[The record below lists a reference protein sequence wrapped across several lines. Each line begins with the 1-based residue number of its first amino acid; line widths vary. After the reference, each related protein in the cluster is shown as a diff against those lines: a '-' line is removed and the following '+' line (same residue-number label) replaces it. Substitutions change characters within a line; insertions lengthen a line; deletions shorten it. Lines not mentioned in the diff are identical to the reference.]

1 VLVVANIVRKAVL
14 DCSERSTST
23 QVILVRSFLVHNGR
37 GQSLRPSLQ
46 GDHFIDFSFI
56 LFFSSFSFLPAIL
69 EAPLLIR
76 GLTVTLGSLGRR
88 LGRRKVVSLTSS
100 FIRPHTTTKVF
111 RIFSDR
117 VETVRMQP
125 NAGRL

>member
-1 VLVVANIVRKAVL
+1 MAEGNHFDHLFKVI
-14 DCSERSTST
+14 TSS
-23 QVILVRSFLVHNGR
+23 I
-37 GQSLRPSLQ
+37 
-46 GDHFIDFSFI
+46 FIFI
-56 LFFSSFSFLPAIL
+56 LFFSLFSFLPAML
-69 EAPLLIR
+69 EAPLLTR

-117 VETVRMQP
+117 VETVRMQL
-125 NAGRL
+125 NVGRL